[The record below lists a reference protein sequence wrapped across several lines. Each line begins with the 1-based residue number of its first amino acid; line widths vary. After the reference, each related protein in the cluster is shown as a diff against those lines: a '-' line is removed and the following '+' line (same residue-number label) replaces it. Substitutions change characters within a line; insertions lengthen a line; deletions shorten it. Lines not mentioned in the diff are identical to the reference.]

1 MPHLTLAIE
10 TSNPP
15 SPGGGSVAL
24 GLVERA
30 GPEDPAGRVEVL
42 GVEPLRPV
50 DRDRDDLMPAID
62 RLVRRAGRAPAEV
75 SLVAVS
81 MGPGGFTALRV
92 ACATGKLIATATGG
106 GTPALCVA
114 VPSALSAALS
124 APADAR
130 SGPLAV
136 ALAAKA
142 GVVHLTL
149 LAPGFERKGSAPAG
163 RLADAAA
170 IAALSPAGVMIADR
184 HLPAEIRAAATRIGW
199 RVVEPSWDA
208 RSVLAAAAHVPTVQA
223 DALNPLYAREP
234 EAVTLWRARHGGGGA
249 AG

>member
-1 MPHLTLAIE
+1 MPLLTLAIE
-10 TSNPP
+10 TSNPA

-30 GPEDPAGRVEVL
+30 GPAGGGSVEVL
-42 GVEPLRPV
+42 GTEPLRPV

-62 RLVRRAGRAPAEV
+62 RLVSRARRAPEEV

-81 MGPGGFTALRV
+81 VGPGGFTALRV

-106 GTPALCVA
+106 RGPAACVA

-124 APADAR
+124 APAAAR
-130 SGPLAV
+130 AGPLAV

-142 GVVHLTL
+142 GVVHLTVF
-149 LAPGFERKGSAPAG
+149 APGFERAGAVPAG
-163 RLADAAA
+163 RPADAAA
-170 IAALSPAGVMIADR
+170 VATLAPPGVLIGDR
-184 HLPAEIRAAATRIGW
+184 HLPAEIRDAAVHAGW
-199 RVVEPSWDA
+199 SIIEPAWDA
-208 RSVLAAAAHVPTVQA
+208 RAVLEAAAHLATVPA
-223 DALNPLYAREP
+223 EALNPIYAREP

-249 AG
+249 TG